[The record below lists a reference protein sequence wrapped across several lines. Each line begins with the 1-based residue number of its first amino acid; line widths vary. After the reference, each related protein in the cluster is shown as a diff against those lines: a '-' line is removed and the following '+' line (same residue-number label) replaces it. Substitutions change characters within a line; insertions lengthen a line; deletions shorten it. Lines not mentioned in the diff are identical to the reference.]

1 MGHRFRKGSRRVL
14 LGIPAIWLLAS
25 MAFAQ
30 ASLGPLG
37 GGLEGLGAAFQGTF
51 GQSSQTI
58 EVLLGQSEGLLG
70 VGGNPAAEAQ
80 AQGAPPPEQQEAL
93 AQIAQGIAHA
103 NAWDSTV
110 LEQLQGIVG
119 KLEGR
124 SNPGMGDYWFFV
136 ALDDQ
141 LSALMQ
147 RLSALASVLGVEA
160 GKVSACALRPASSFL
175 CDKAAWKDFRRSF
188 TLENYGAPAL
198 NDPKVNNDY
207 AWELAYLSGVVLRQA
222 LGDLQRVASSLS
234 PGSPL
239 LPLLTENLS
248 VLNSADAFVSGKLKG
263 YRYIPANKVIERA
276 DTLSGDQGGGD
287 GA

>member
-1 MGHRFRKGSRRVL
+1 
-14 LGIPAIWLLAS
+14 

-37 GGLEGLGAAFQGTF
+37 GDLEGLGPTFQGAF

-58 EVLLGQSEGLLG
+58 EVLLGQSEGVLG
-70 VGGNPAAEAQ
+70 AGGNPAAEAQ
-80 AQGAPPPEQQEAL
+80 TQGALSPEQQEAL
-93 AQIAQGIAHA
+93 VQIAQGIAHA
-103 NAWDSTV
+103 NAWDRTV

-124 SNPGMGDYWFFV
+124 SSPGIGDYWFFV

-147 RLSALASVLGVEA
+147 RLSALASALGVEV
-160 GKVSACALRPASSFL
+160 GEVSTCELSPASRFL
-175 CDKAAWKDFRRSF
+175 CDEAAWKDFRRSF
-188 TLENYGAPAL
+188 TLENYGTPAL

-222 LGDLQRVASSLS
+222 LGDMRRVEGSLS
-234 PGSPL
+234 SASPL

-248 VLNSADAFVSGKLKG
+248 VLNSTDAFVSGRLKG
-263 YRYIPANKVIERA
+263 YPYIPANKVIERA

>member
-1 MGHRFRKGSRRVL
+1 MGHRFRKGSKRVL
-14 LGIPAIWLLAS
+14 PGIPAICLLAS

-30 ASLGPLG
+30 ASLGPLD
-37 GGLEGLGAAFQGTF
+37 GGLQESGATFQGTF

-80 AQGAPPPEQQEAL
+80 TQGTPSPEQQEAL
-93 AQIAQGIAHA
+93 GQVSQGIAHA
-103 NAWDSTV
+103 NAWDRTV

-124 SNPGMGDYWFFV
+124 SSPGVEDYWFFV

-141 LSALMQ
+141 LSVLMQ
-147 RLSALASVLGVEA
+147 RLSALASVLGVET
-160 GKVSACALRPASSFL
+160 GEVSTCELSPASRFL
-175 CDKAAWKDFRRSF
+175 CDEAAWKDFRRSF

-198 NDPKVNNDY
+198 DDPKVNNDY

-222 LGDLQRVASSLS
+222 LGDLQRVASSLPS
-234 PGSPL
+234 GSLL
-239 LPLLTENLS
+239 LPLLTENLT
-248 VLNSADAFVSGKLKG
+248 VLNSADAFVSGRLKG
-263 YRYIPANKVIERA
+263 YRYIPANKAIERA
-276 DTLSGDQGGGD
+276 DTLLGDQGGGD